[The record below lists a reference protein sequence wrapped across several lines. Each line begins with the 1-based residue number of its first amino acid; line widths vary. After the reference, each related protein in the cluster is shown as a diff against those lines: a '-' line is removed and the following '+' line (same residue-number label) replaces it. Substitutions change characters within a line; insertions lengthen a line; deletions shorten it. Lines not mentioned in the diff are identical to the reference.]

1 MGPGQGSWVRT
12 AIRRPISAAA
22 PSLPGRETLY
32 RVRWGA
38 GRPSMASYIAFIVW
52 RDFGSLRGFPACPGY
67 PAIPPLTRALP
78 LDRAPKLWAF
88 YRMNFHV
95 LHNHGDGVPVA
106 MTLIF
111 ARKYPE
117 EVTHEEFHN
126 HRGDGFMRSYGACLG
141 ATGKAGQ
148 QSRQARETKQEGK

>member
-1 MGPGQGSWVRT
+1 
-12 AIRRPISAAA
+12 
-22 PSLPGRETLY
+22 
-32 RVRWGA
+32 
-38 GRPSMASYIAFIVW
+38 MASYIAFIVW